1 MDEWIAAA
9 EASPYAQS
17 VDAFCRS
24 AQALIEH
31 DSADRIAAVNS
42 PTLVTVG
49 ELDLALPVRFSEE
62 LARRIPNARLVV
74 IPAVGHQPFQEVP
87 EDYNRLLDD
96 FWQSLG

>member
-1 MDEWIAAA
+1 MDGWIDAAQ
-9 EASPYAQS
+9 ASPHQQS

-31 DSADRIAAVNS
+31 DTADRLGNIDV

-62 LARRIPNARLVV
+62 LVRRIPNAKLQV
-74 IPAVGHQPFQEVP
+74 IPAAGHQPFQELP
-87 EDYNRLLDD
+87 DDYNKLLDG
-96 FWQSLG
+96 FWRSV